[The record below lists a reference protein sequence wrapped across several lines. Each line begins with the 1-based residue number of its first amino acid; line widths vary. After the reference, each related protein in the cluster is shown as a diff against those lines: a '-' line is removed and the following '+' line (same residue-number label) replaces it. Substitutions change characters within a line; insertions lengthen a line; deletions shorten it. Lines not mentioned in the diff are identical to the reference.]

1 MSEFERSGHLR
12 RSVRRPRAPKPPE
25 TQEQS
30 LPVASAVVN
39 NKNNTNSL
47 RRDYS
52 SDQNETTMTT
62 AGNKTNIQHK
72 NTSKTSDGGDSSKFD
87 FNVIQNYI
95 NKLEFNVLM
104 NKTTNDGRIN
114 RDDVSTNFNKD
125 NNENNFV
132 RGGANR
138 TSVQNHTTTN
148 HTNDSRKIPILRTR
162 SDTERVE
169 HLRKQMLL
177 KSANQNMTLET
188 NSLSKQQVTTG
199 KLKIRITK
207 SNR

>member
-25 TQEQS
+25 RPENAP
-30 LPVASAVVN
+30 PVTS
-39 NKNNTNSL
+39 KNNNTTLL

-52 SDQNETTMTT
+52 NDTNETTTTTTTT
-62 AGNKTNIQHK
+62 ASNNQPK
-72 NTSKTSDGGDSSKFD
+72 NNTKSSDGGDSSKFD

-104 NKTTNDGRIN
+104 NKTTNDDRIN
-114 RDDVSTNFNKD
+114 RDDVSTNFKKD
-125 NNENNFV
+125 NNETNFV
-132 RGGANR
+132 RGGVNR
-138 TSVQNHTTTN
+138 TSIQNHATTN
-148 HTNDSRKIPILRTR
+148 HANDARKIPILRTR

-177 KSANQNMTLET
+177 KSANQNMTFEA
-188 NSLSKQQVTTG
+188 NSVSKQQV
-199 KLKIRITK
+199 KLLENSHYIFSISTMIE
-207 SNR
+207 S